1 MLYQTVKKDMRRRA
15 DWIQPLPPKK
25 I

>member
-1 MLYQTVKKDMRRRA
+1 MLYLTVKKDMRRRA